1 MLTWALMRLRLN
13 RLPES
18 STPESSA
25 LPLIC
30 ENLRNLRPLL
40 HLRKSASSAARTTR
54 WAREGLS
61 SISGVR
67 SELLRQARRI
77 VVKLGTGV
85 LTDARKRP
93 DQVQFAQ
100 LVAQMAGL
108 RAAGREVVVVTSG
121 AVGAGMG
128 VLGYENRPAS
138 LAERQACAAVG
149 QSRLM
154 AMYEALF
161 RHYDLNVGQVLLTHD
176 DLADHGRHL
185 NARNTLLTLLKRG
198 VIPIINENDVVSVTE
213 LKFGDN
219 DKLSALVASLLPADL
234 LVILTTADGLI
245 ENFGKPTA
253 RRLSVIDKIDD
264 SIAAMAGGT
273 TSLTA
278 TGGMATK
285 ITAARTVVRSG
296 IPLVI
301 SSGRRFDGLERI
313 LAGEDEGTF
322 FVPAATGL
330 SSRKR
335 WIAFYHPVKG
345 TLSLD
350 AGATRAI
357 VEQGRSLLAVGIS
370 RCEGEFAVGDVVRL
384 ISQADG
390 VEVARG
396 LARFPAAVLR
406 DKKAT
411 GEVVHR
417 DDLVVL

>member
-1 MLTWALMRLRLN
+1 M
-13 RLPES
+13 
-18 STPESSA
+18 
-25 LPLIC
+25 
-30 ENLRNLRPLL
+30 
-40 HLRKSASSAARTTR
+40 
-54 WAREGLS
+54 
-61 SISGVR
+61 R
-67 SELLRQARRI
+67 SEVLRQAKRI

-100 LVAQMAGL
+100 LVAQMAAQ
-108 RAAGREVVVVTSG
+108 RAAGREVVLVTSG

-128 VLGYENRPAS
+128 VLGYDTRPGS

-154 AMYEALF
+154 TLYETLF
-161 RHYDLNVGQVLLTHD
+161 RHYDLNVGQVLLTHE

-198 VIPIINENDVVSVTE
+198 VIPVINENDAVSVTE

-245 ENFGKPTA
+245 QDYGKPA
-253 RRLSVIDKIDD
+253 AQRLSVVERIDN

-273 TSLTA
+273 TSVTA

-285 ITAARTVVRSG
+285 ITAARIVVRSG

-301 SSGRRFDGLERI
+301 ASGRRFDGLERI
-313 LAGEDEGTF
+313 LQGDDEGTLF
-322 FVPAATGL
+322 LPNSSGL

-335 WIAFYHPVKG
+335 WIAFYHHVRG
-345 TLSLD
+345 TLTLD

-357 VEQGRSLLAVGIS
+357 TQQGRSLLAVGVTH
-370 RCEGEFAVGDVVRL
+370 CEGEFAAGDVVQL
-384 ISQADG
+384 ISADG
-390 VEVARG
+390 AELARG
-396 LARFPAAVLR
+396 LAKHPATAIR
-406 DKKAT
+406 DRKAP
-411 GEVVHR
+411 GEIVHR